1 MFCVP
6 PEHINPEKHNLYY
19 TAPNSN
25 RMWISQ
31 HLLLFVSLHGSIL
44 IAAVVAVVAAE
55 EGAATKR
62 KSRVLYGKKNPGGIA
77 HNNPPPPNGA
87 IPVRP
92 SVRPVIGTMRITV
105 CTIQL
110 R

>member
-1 MFCVP
+1 
-6 PEHINPEKHNLYY
+6 
-19 TAPNSN
+19 
-25 RMWISQ
+25 MWISQ

-92 SVRPVIGTMRITV
+92 SVRPVIGTMRIRV
-105 CTIQL
+105 CTKPPQL